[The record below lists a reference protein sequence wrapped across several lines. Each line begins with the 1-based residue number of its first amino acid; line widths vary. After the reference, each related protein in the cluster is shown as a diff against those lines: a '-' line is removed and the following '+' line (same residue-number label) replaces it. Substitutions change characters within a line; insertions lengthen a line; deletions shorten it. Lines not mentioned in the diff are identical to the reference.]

1 MNYGQTSRQPLL
13 APSLQGKL
21 TTLLLSFF
29 VMLITAGLLRSVC
42 VHVFADS
49 RDLFLA
55 GSVLQ
60 SLLAFVCPAFIT
72 ALLYSDSA
80 ARYVGCDARTSFRQY
95 AGVVILMAIMTPAV
109 DAVVEWNSSVSL
121 PASMNGLADKF
132 REWEETAT
140 QTTTMVL
147 GDSSVW
153 GLISG
158 VIVVGCIT
166 GFAEEMFFRAGL
178 QKALT
183 SSGVRRD
190 VAVCIAAFIFS
201 AVHFQFYGF
210 VPRFILG
217 AFFGYLYWYTGSIW
231 VASFAHALN
240 NSVVVVAAWL
250 VNRGYIPAGEGN
262 SDQIIEWSPYL
273 CLASAVITVIF
284 IAFFWKRFFI
294 LKDYGKKSE

>member
-1 MNYGQTSRQPLL
+1 MSRQPILE
-13 APSLQGKL
+13 PSLQGKL
-21 TTLLLSFF
+21 FTLALAFCVL
-29 VMLITAGLLRSVC
+29 LITAGLLRSVC
-42 VHVFADS
+42 SYVFADS

-60 SLLAFVCPAFIT
+60 SLLAFVFPAYLT

-80 ARYVGCDARTSFRQY
+80 SKYIGCKVDTSFRQY
-95 AGVVILMAIMTPAV
+95 AGVVIVMLLMTPAV

-121 PASMNGLADKF
+121 PASMEGMSGKF
-132 REWEETAT
+132 RQWEESAARTTA
-140 QTTTMVL
+140 MVL
-147 GDSSVW
+147 GDTTAW
-153 GLISG
+153 GLVSG
-158 VIVVGCIT
+158 LIVIGCVT

-183 SSGVRRD
+183 SSGVQRD
-190 VAVCIAAFIFS
+190 MAVCIAAFVFS

-231 VASFAHALN
+231 VAAFAHALN
-240 NSVVVVAAWL
+240 NSVVVLVAWL
-250 VNRGYIPAGEGN
+250 AHRGYITGGDEV
-262 SDQIIEWSPYL
+262 SDPIIEWSPYL
-273 CLASAVITVIF
+273 SLASAVVTVIV

>member
-1 MNYGQTSRQPLL
+1 MSRQPILE
-13 APSLQGKL
+13 PSLQGKL
-21 TTLLLSFF
+21 FTLALAFCVL
-29 VMLITAGLLRSVC
+29 LITAGLLRSVC
-42 VHVFADS
+42 SYVFAVS

-60 SLLAFVCPAFIT
+60 SLLAFVFPAYLT

-80 ARYVGCDARTSFRQY
+80 SKYIGCKVDTSFRQY
-95 AGVVILMAIMTPAV
+95 AGVVIVMLLMTPAV

-121 PASMNGLADKF
+121 PACMEGMAGKV
-132 REWEETAT
+132 RQWEESDARAAA
-140 QTTTMVL
+140 MVL
-147 GDSSVW
+147 GDPTAW
-153 GLISG
+153 GLVSG
-158 VIVVGCIT
+158 LIVIGCVT

-183 SSGVRRD
+183 SSGVQRD
-190 VAVCIAAFIFS
+190 MAVCIAAFVFS

-231 VASFAHALN
+231 VAAFAHALN
-240 NSVVVVAAWL
+240 NSVVVLVAWL
-250 VNRGYIPAGEGN
+250 AHRGYITGGDEV
-262 SDQIIEWSPYL
+262 SDPIIEWSPYL
-273 CLASAVITVIF
+273 SLASAVVTVIV